1 MPEYTIFTKKT
12 TEYEYR
18 HTIELPVDMGAST
31 NRLTDRMAR
40 VAAEAGSFDLSDH
53 EHMTGGPSEGEEE
66 VTCVMRDGVQVWPK
80 LRKKTETEK
89 RVIFSTPV
97 TDSEV
102 MGDPEDSPDPD

>member
-1 MPEYTIFTKKT
+1 MPEYTVFTKKT

-53 EHMTGGPSEGEEE
+53 EHMTGGPSESEEE
-66 VTCVMRDGVQVWPK
+66 VTTVFRDGVQVWPK
-80 LRKKTETEK
+80 LRKKNAPE
-89 RVIFSTPV
+89 PV
-97 TDSEV
+97 KFHAPVSENEV
-102 MGDPEDSPDPD
+102 MGDPEDEPDPD